1 MSTLTDAVARYEQA
15 RAFARTVTLPE
26 EDRARFTSAPWQ
38 GGYRW
43 FRSSNVVKLERY
55 RSAAEM
61 DRIRDVILGRG
72 TWPSPEPLR

>member
-15 RAFARTVTLPE
+15 HAFARTVTLPE
-26 EDRARFTSAPWQ
+26 EDRVRFTSAPWQ

-43 FRSSNVVKLERY
+43 FRSSNVVKLELY

-61 DRIRDVILGRG
+61 DRIRAVILGRG
-72 TWPSPEPLR
+72 TWPPPGPLR